1 MIDRRTFLAGTGGVL
16 LAAPLAAEAQQA
28 GSVPR
33 IGLITGLS
41 ESMAQSRI
49 DAFRQ
54 ALGEFGL
61 IEGRTVVVEYH
72 YLDGHWERSS
82 MVVSDLLRSGV
93 NVIVAHGTPPALA
106 AKRATSAVPI
116 VMYELGDPVGS
127 GLVSSLAKP
136 GGNVTG
142 VAQLVTHE
150 IYGKQ
155 LQILTEV
162 IPGLSRVALLSNP
175 SNVTQ
180 ASVEKQTQAGA
191 TALGLKLVSVHAQ
204 GPDDLE
210 KAVFEA
216 TRERVAALVVA
227 RDALFFN
234 NVRRLVDLT
243 AVHRL
248 PAIYGYGAFAQAG
261 GLIGYGPDPV
271 EITRRTAA
279 LVAKILKGARPADLP
294 VEQPTKFEL
303 VINLK
308 TAKALGLTIPPSLL
322 GRADEII
329 Q

>member
-1 MIDRRTFLAGTGGVL
+1 VKRRAFLSAVTGGL
-16 LAAPLAAEAQQA
+16 LAAPFVAEAQQS
-28 GSVPR
+28 GNVPR

-54 ALGEFGL
+54 ALHEFGF
-61 IEGRTVVVEYH
+61 IEARTVAVEYH

-82 MVVSDLLRSGV
+82 TVVSDLLRSSV

-106 AKRATSAVPI
+106 AKQATSAVPI
-116 VMYELGDPVGS
+116 VMYEVGDPVGS

-142 VAQLVTHE
+142 VAQLVAHE

-155 LQILTEV
+155 LQILMEL
-162 IPGLSRVALLSNP
+162 IPGLSRTALLTNP

-180 ASVEKQTQAGA
+180 ASVEAQTQAAA
-191 TALGLKLVSVHAQ
+191 TALGIKLVSVNAQ

-210 KAVFEA
+210 KAVLEA
-216 TRERVAALVVA
+216 RRERVAALIVT

-234 NVRRLVDLT
+234 HVRRLVDLT
-243 AVHRL
+243 AVHRV
-248 PAIYGYGAFAQAG
+248 PAIYGYGGFAQAG
-261 GLIGYGPDPV
+261 GLIAYGPDAV

-279 LVAKILKGARPADLP
+279 LVAKILKGAKPADLP

-308 TAKALGLTIPPSLL
+308 TAKALNLTIPPSLL
-322 GRADEII
+322 ARADQVIE
-329 Q
+329 

>member
-1 MIDRRTFLAGTGGVL
+1 MISRRAFVARLTGGL
-16 LAAPLAAEAQQA
+16 LAAPLAAEAQQS
-28 GSVPR
+28 GNVPR

-41 ESMAQSRI
+41 ELMAQSRI

-54 ALGEFGL
+54 ALREFGL
-61 IEGRTVVVEYH
+61 IEGRTVAVEYH

-82 MVVSDLLRSGV
+82 TVVSDLLRSSV

-116 VMYELGDPVGS
+116 VMYEVGDPVGS

-142 VAQLVTHE
+142 VAQLVAHE

-155 LQILTEV
+155 LQIMMEL
-162 IPGLSRVALLSNP
+162 IPGLSRAALLTNP
-175 SNVTQ
+175 SNATQ
-180 ASVEKQTQAGA
+180 ASVEKQTQAAA
-191 TALGLKLVSVHAQ
+191 TALGLKLLSVDAQ

-210 KAVFEA
+210 KAVLEA
-216 TRERVAALVVA
+216 TRERVGALIVT

-234 NVRRLVDLT
+234 HARRLVDLT
-243 AVHRL
+243 AVHRV
-248 PAIYGYGAFAQAG
+248 PTIYGYGAFAQAG

-279 LVAKILKGARPADLP
+279 LVAKILKGAKPADLP

-303 VINLK
+303 VIKLK
-308 TAKALGLTIPPSLL
+308 TAKALGLTIPPSVLA
-322 GRADEII
+322 RADEVI